1 MRSIRTDVLL
11 PILSLLLLTAFTT
24 YGQGV
29 QTMRPNVAINANCNG
44 YVEYLPEGYATS
56 GQTYPLLVFLEGI
69 GETGDGS
76 LTDLQKLLNNGPPM
90 YINNGSFPSSFTVNG
105 QTHRFIIITPQFK
118 TPFWM
123 RDPTPDEINDVITYA
138 VQHYRVNTSRIYLTG
153 ISSGAGP
160 VWEYAGYN
168 STYANRL
175 AAIVPF
181 CGTSTPTHTNAR
193 NIANANLPVWA
204 FHNRYD
210 EGVPVSLTLDY
221 ISMINQPP
229 APNPMAKATIY
240 DKSGHDCWYW
250 ELYGSVK
257 ENNMNV
263 YEWMLQYTRGGTTPP
278 NQSPTANAGTA
289 QTITLPANSVTLNG
303 SGSDPDGTIA
313 SYSWSKMAGGAA
325 NIDSPGSASTT
336 INGLVQGSYTFRLT
350 FTDNQGATGTSDV
363 NVTVNAAANQAP
375 TANAG
380 ADQAITLPNNSVS
393 LSGTGSDPD
402 GFITSYSWSKIGGPG
417 SGTITSPSSPSTTV
431 TGLTQGVYTFRL
443 TVSDNNGASAIDDIV
458 ITVNAA
464 ANQPPA
470 ANAGADQT
478 ITLPTNSVTLSGS
491 ASDPDGFINA
501 YSWTKIGGPGSGT
514 INSPS
519 SASTTVTGLTQ
530 GVYTFRLTVS
540 DNNGASA
547 SDDVVITVNAASNQ
561 TPSANAGT
569 DQSITLPNNTVTL
582 SGSGSDPDGF
592 IASYSWSKIAGGTA
606 NINSPSSASTTIT
619 GLVQGSYTF
628 RLTVSD
634 NNGAQATDDVVIN
647 VPAAANQ
654 SPVVNA
660 GGDQTITLPTSSVTL
675 NGTGSDGDGFISSY
689 AWSKISGPAGETI
702 SNPFGASTTVT
713 GLVQGSYTFRLTVTD
728 NGGAT
733 GTSDVNVTVNPS
745 STTGSSKI
753 EAESF
758 TAMSGIQTEFTQ
770 DAGGGLNVGWIEQGD
785 WMDYSVTV
793 PSSGTYTINLRVATP
808 NPGAQLQ
815 IKRSDGLVLSTANL
829 PNTWGWQ
836 SWQTIST
843 TITLSA
849 GTQTIRVQSSSSQGY
864 NINWLEIV
872 GGSGAITLR
881 SAAPQLSELPIA
893 SSLSLYPNPVR
904 DVVSL
909 SMDNSGEG
917 RVQVELISL
926 SGAVVKQFS
935 FNKQRGV
942 AQKSLSLIGLA
953 KGTYLMKVSLPGW
966 TKSTQLIKQ

>member
-1 MRSIRTDVLL
+1 MRSIRTDVLF
-11 PILSLLLLTAFTT
+11 PILAFLLSTA
-24 YGQGV
+24 YSANGQGV
-29 QTMRPNVAINANCNG
+29 QTMRPNVAINGNCNG

-105 QTHRFIIITPQFK
+105 QTHRFIIITPQIK

-181 CGTSTPTHTNAR
+181 CGTSTPTQTKAR

-229 APNPMAKATIY
+229 APNPMARATIY

-263 YEWMLQYTRGGTTPP
+263 YEWMLQYTRGGTAPP

-313 SYSWSKMAGGAA
+313 SYSWSKIAGGAA
-325 NIDSPGSASTT
+325 NIGSPASASTT
-336 INGLVQGSYTFRLT
+336 VTGLVQGSYTFRLT
-350 FTDNQGATGTSDV
+350 VTDNQGATGTSDV

-443 TVSDNNGASAIDDIV
+443 TVNDNNGASAIDDIV

-569 DQSITLPNNTVTL
+569 DQSITLPNNSVTL

-592 IASYSWSKIAGGTA
+592 IASYSWSKIAGGAA

-647 VPAAANQ
+647 VSAAANQ

-675 NGTGSDGDGFISSY
+675 NGSGSDGDGFISSY
-689 AWSKISGPAGETI
+689 AWSKIGGPAGESI

-728 NGGAT
+728 NGGASA
-733 GTSDVNVTVNPS
+733 SDDVVVIVNPS

-793 PSSGTYTINLRVATP
+793 PSSGTYTVNLRVATP

-815 IKRSDGLVLSTANL
+815 IKRSDGAVLSTVSL

-849 GTQTIRVQSSSSQGY
+849 GTQTIRVQSSSSPGY

-872 GGSGAITLR
+872 GGNGAITLR
-881 SAAPQLSELPIA
+881 SAAPQLSELPV
-893 SSLSLYPNPVR
+893 SSSVSLYPNPVR

-909 SMDNSGEG
+909 SVDNSGEG

-953 KGTYLMKVSLPGW
+953 KGTYLMKVSMPGW